1 MGIRKTPI
9 SPEYGDP
16 LWNLF
21 RLSPNLSCSRLR
33 LRLPSPPFSAGSSYV
48 WPPPCATDWSLWGL
62 SHALASFIL
71 THWVPQGPVALA
83 GDDTVEEHPGR
94 KVFGKARHRDP
105 VRSSHTFTAWRWGHK
120 WVVLS
125 ILVQFPFA

>member
-33 LRLPSPPFSAGSSYV
+33 LRLPSPLSQLWLLLPPTPIRPQGGPTATNLLRTVAALVNGHPPSYPRSFSHRR
-48 WPPPCATDWSLWGL
+48 WTLWGL

-83 GDDTVEEHPGR
+83 GDDTV
-94 KVFGKARHRDP
+94 
-105 VRSSHTFTAWRWGHK
+105 
-120 WVVLS
+120 
-125 ILVQFPFA
+125 